1 MSSTVHRERVP
12 VGLGALTIG
21 AGPAVVI
28 GGPGADARWISLRDR
43 RDGLSAAEAVAAA
56 RARWPGP
63 VLVEPSCAADL
74 PVIAEGAD
82 GAVAGAAWMRDLAL
96 VRAVARLG
104 LPVILRRAPSA
115 TLREWLAA
123 AEDCAA
129 EGNDR
134 VLLCESGDGTA
145 RGGLVLDLAL
155 MRAARELSGR
165 PVLADLGA
173 HLGAGAGLPAG
184 HVAGLEAG
192 SEAASGSG
200 PEAGCGAGSG
210 GGGGAPAA
218 TVHENGAGREDG
230 PALAAAAVAA
240 GADGLLLPPG
250 SAERDALAVREAARI
265 IGAVTRQEV
274 PASIP
279 AAREAI
285 DRVDAALAVLLER
298 RAELAMT
305 IQRLKPVGGFAGRDA
320 DRERRLVAEMAR
332 RAPTLGETRLAP
344 IMNAVIEAGLH
355 LAEERRPPPPN

>member
-28 GGPGADARWISLRDR
+28 GGPGADARWISLRGHR
-43 RDGLSAAEAVAAA
+43 AGLSAAEAVAAA

-74 PVIAEGAD
+74 PVIAKSAD
-82 GAVAGAAWMRDLAL
+82 GAVAGAAWMRDPAL

-173 HLGAGAGLPAG
+173 HLGTGAGLPA
-184 HVAGLEAG
+184 VPEAG
-192 SEAASGSG
+192 SGSG
-200 PEAGCGAGSG
+200 PGAGSG
-210 GGGGAPAA
+210 GGGGARAA
-218 TVHENGAGREDG
+218 TGHRDGAGREDGAVHGDG

-265 IGAVTRQEV
+265 IGAVTRQEA
-274 PASIP
+274 PASVP

-298 RAELAMT
+298 RAELAVT

>member
-1 MSSTVHRERVP
+1 MSSTVHRKRVP
-12 VGLGALTIG
+12 VRVGALTVG

-28 GGPGADARWISLRDR
+28 GGPGADARWIGPRDR
-43 RDGLSAAEAVAAA
+43 PAGLSVAEAVAAA
-56 RARWPGP
+56 RARWQGP

-74 PVIAEGAD
+74 PVIAGCAD
-82 GAVAGAAWMRDLAL
+82 GVVAGAVDGAAWMRDAAL

-104 LPVILRRAPSA
+104 LPVLLRRAPSA

-123 AEDCAA
+123 AADCAA

-134 VLLCESGDGTA
+134 VVLCESGDGTV

-173 HLGAGAGLPAG
+173 HLGD
-184 HVAGLEAG
+184 G
-192 SEAASGSG
+192 SAHEDGNG
-200 PEAGCGAGSG
+200 E
-210 GGGGAPAA
+210 
-218 TVHENGAGREDG
+218 ENGAGHGDGDGDGDGNG

-250 SAERDALAVREAARI
+250 SAEREALAVREAARI
-265 IGAVTRQEV
+265 IGAVTRREV
-274 PASIP
+274 PASVP
-279 AAREAI
+279 DAREAI

-298 RAELAMT
+298 RAELAVT
-305 IQRLKPVGGFAGRDA
+305 VQRLKPVGGFAGRDA

-332 RAPTLGETRLAP
+332 RAPVLGETRLAP

-355 LAEERRPPPPN
+355 LAEERRSSPRR